1 MKHAMDRRG
10 FIKAAAISG
19 AGIAALGLAACS
31 PNQQQQT
38 ALASGGAAN
47 LPSEWTA
54 EYDLVIVGAGGAGLA
69 AALEGARGGANVLVL
84 EYEKSH
90 LFSNTALCGG
100 VVMGACSSVQKAAG
114 IEDSVEDFKKY
125 LDAINAGLDDQALTY
140 VWAEKSG
147 ETVDWLIEAGA
158 EFPVEKLYKS
168 GAEDAYA
175 DVVKPVA
182 RGVVA
187 SNNVGASICEAL
199 YQSGMSAGAKYQF
212 GTQVS
217 DLHVDEN
224 GRVCGV
230 VTADGDS
237 YKANKG
243 VIIASAGFSRN
254 KDMLKNFM
262 PDLVNG
268 ASNGSSRQ
276 QGDGIIMGQ
285 RLGAKLTNMWA
296 TQTTGKGI
304 DTGQGNAPF
313 FVLPNWGNQ
322 CICIDMDG
330 TRAFNEGMMGELMS
344 TEIIKSH
351 NGFVWAAWDD
361 KVVQQGSSA
370 ITVPPF
376 SEGLKSE
383 VESGVILSADTLEE
397 LAEKIGVPSDV
408 FVAEVEKLNSYVD
421 KGVDEEFGKDATKGM
436 ASKIDT
442 PPYYAGKIVPAFA
455 DTAGGLTINEK
466 AEVLNVDG
474 QALPGLYAA
483 GSTTGGWRGKI
494 YPGSGCALGFGFTY
508 GRIAAQSALA

>member
-1 MKHAMDRRG
+1 
-10 FIKAAAISG
+10 
-19 AGIAALGLAACS
+19 
-31 PNQQQQT
+31 
-38 ALASGGAAN
+38 
-47 LPSEWTA
+47 
-54 EYDLVIVGAGGAGLA
+54 
-69 AALEGARGGANVLVL
+69 
-84 EYEKSH
+84 
-90 LFSNTALCGG
+90 
-100 VVMGACSSVQKAAG
+100 MGACSSVQEEAG
-114 IEDSVEDFKKY
+114 VEDSAEDFKMY
-125 LDAINAGLDDQALTY
+125 LDAINEGLDNQELTY
-140 VWAEKSG
+140 LWAEKSG
-147 ETVDWLIEAGA
+147 ETIDWLIEAGA
-158 EFPVEKLYKS
+158 NFPVEKLYKS

-175 DVVKPVA
+175 DVVKPVP

-187 SNNVGASICEAL
+187 FDSKGASICDAL
-199 YQSGMSAGAKYQF
+199 YQAGVSAGAEYLF
-212 GTQVS
+212 GTQAS
-217 DLHVDEN
+217 GLHVDEN

-230 VTADGDS
+230 STEDGSS

-262 PDLVNG
+262 PDLVDG

-276 QGDGIIMGQ
+276 QGDGIVMAQ

-304 DTGQGNAPF
+304 DTGMGNAPF

-344 TEIIKSH
+344 TEIIKNH

-376 SEGLKSE
+376 SEGLESE
-383 VESGVILSADTLEE
+383 VDLGIILKADTLEE

-408 FVAEVEKLNSYVD
+408 FVSEVEKLNSYVD
-421 KGVDEEFGKDATKGM
+421 EGVDEEFGKDATKGM

-455 DTAGGLTINEK
+455 DTAGGLTINEN
-466 AEVLNVDG
+466 AEVLDVDG
-474 QALPGLYAA
+474 NALSGLYAA
-483 GSTTGGWRGKI
+483 GSTVGGWRGRI
-494 YPGSGCALGFGFTY
+494 YPGSGTALGFGFTF